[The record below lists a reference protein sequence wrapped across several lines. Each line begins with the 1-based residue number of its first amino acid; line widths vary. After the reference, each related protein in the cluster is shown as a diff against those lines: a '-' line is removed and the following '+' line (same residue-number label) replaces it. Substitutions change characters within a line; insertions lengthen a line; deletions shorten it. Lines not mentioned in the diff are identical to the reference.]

1 MVEEWQRLLDFGL
14 RLHAERTHVI
24 QDLGQL
30 AKKFELASTNH
41 AKAYEYVKQLEQIQ
55 AQTSQTLQN
64 QDGLQ
69 LRESEIKLAEVERLI
84 HEHRLK
90 RKLFENATVRIYGIL
105 RLNEIFLE
113 FLEELAQNTRATLI
127 SSLDLLR
134 YYARGEEPPKYLLG
148 EYRQACGRL
157 CHPLRIY
164 QQL

>member
-14 RLHAERTHVI
+14 KVHAERMHVI

-30 AKKFELASTNH
+30 GQKFELASSNH
-41 AKAYEYVKQLEQIQ
+41 AKAYEYVKQLEQIH

-84 HEHRLK
+84 REHRLK
-90 RKLFENATVRIYGIL
+90 RKLFQNATVRIYEIL

-113 FLEELAQNTRATLI
+113 FLEELAQNTRAALI

-134 YYARGEEPPKYLLG
+134 CYARGEEPPKYLLA

-164 QQL
+164 QQI